1 MKQIFDSGEL
11 SEAATIRKIGIVQS
25 EGDSAWSI
33 FLSMNYYKAIV
44 STGTVSQEEA
54 RNKAYSEY
62 YKFNNNACNAASDP
76 DAPLLPFDINPTK
89 E

>member
-1 MKQIFDSGEL
+1 
-11 SEAATIRKIGIVQS
+11 
-25 EGDSAWSI
+25 
-33 FLSMNYYKAIV
+33 MNDYKAIV
-44 STGTVSQEEA
+44 SAGTVSQEEA

-62 YKFNNNACNAASDP
+62 DKFNNNACNATSDP